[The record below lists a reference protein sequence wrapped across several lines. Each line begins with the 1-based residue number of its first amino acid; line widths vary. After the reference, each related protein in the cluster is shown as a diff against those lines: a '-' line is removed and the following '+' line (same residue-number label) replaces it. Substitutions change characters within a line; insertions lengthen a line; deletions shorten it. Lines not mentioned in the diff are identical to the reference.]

1 MAKPYR
7 TKFFVSMVALA
18 AVLVFHVTPVL
29 AACST
34 ARYSLGGGRSYFC
47 TTCCTAGRCHTTC
60 H

>member
-1 MAKPYR
+1 MAKSYR

-18 AVLVFHVTPVL
+18 TVLVFHVSPVL
-29 AACST
+29 ATCST
-34 ARYSLGGGRSYFC
+34 SSTSYGGRHTFC